1 MSGFRLVLHDST
13 HVETVDGVTA
23 FVAEDDSGSFGIRA
37 GCTRTATV
45 LTLGLARYRC
55 GEAPWQYLALPRAVL
70 YFNNDELTI
79 STRHFLRGDDYTRIS
94 AAMDKELLAE
104 EQQLRT
110 MKKSLRHMEE
120 EILRRMWEMG
130 RAGYS

>member
-1 MSGFRLVLHDST
+1 MSGFRLLLHDST
-13 HVETVDGVTA
+13 RSETVDNVTA

-37 GCTRTATV
+37 GCERTATV

-55 GEAPWQYLALPRAVL
+55 GDASWQYLALPRAVL
-70 YFNNDELTI
+70 YFDRDVLTI
-79 STRHFLRGDDYTRIS
+79 STRHYLRGDDYTNIS
-94 AAMDKELLAE
+94 AAMNQELMEE

-120 EILRRMWEMG
+120 EILRRMWELG
-130 RAGYS
+130 RERY